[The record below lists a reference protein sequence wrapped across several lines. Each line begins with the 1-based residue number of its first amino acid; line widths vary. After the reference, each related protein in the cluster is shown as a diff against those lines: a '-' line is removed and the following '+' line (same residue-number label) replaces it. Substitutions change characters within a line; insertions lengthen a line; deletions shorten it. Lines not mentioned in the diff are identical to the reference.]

1 MPNDLPPWSYA
12 YQQAQRWLASGC
24 FEALVDDLRSLLRLA
39 DGQAAE
45 PSAAVMDS
53 RTLRSTPESGA
64 WAGYEYPCGEGRLVG
79 GASRG

>member
-1 MPNDLPPWSYA
+1 MPNDLPPWSCE

-39 DGQAAE
+39 DGRTTE

-53 RTLRSTPESGA
+53 RTLR
-64 WAGYEYPCGEGRLVG
+64 
-79 GASRG
+79 